1 MDGEKEGITQSEISM
16 AEEQHIGVSG
26 GNNQI
31 MPNATHAEQHIHYHN
46 GDEGGTLSH
55 YAKTLVIL
63 GAGAD
68 AAAGLPA
75 SSQLIPGIVDWLE
88 TDEGTAVDDAL
99 RKQLKRLTFR
109 FDKFVDDAIDRLA
122 KDLDC
127 ERDTICHNVR
137 EELEHNPGLDDSQRK
152 MGSLIV
158 RIFQKITDVKQGAA
172 IDEEIEELIREVT
185 GLEPTD
191 HTIID
196 FTKLNYTDTFKTI
209 ITHILRSSLHDSAN
223 PILRHVYKNLLDI
236 EQLMAQYFYGFFTGR
251 QGQIKT
257 YLYIAWTLWA
267 YLIYREQE
275 LRESSLELREE
286 NAESTENSD
295 PSDSLSKPSSLN
307 SQLYRQLQ
315 GKDDIQVVTFNYTTL
330 AATASPSTLYFNGNL
345 TDYVDIENKND
356 LHIDDIHTL
365 DLTAFFCERLPQ
377 EMSLEGERIAI
388 PSFMPPLKLKPVI
401 SDRYIT
407 IWYRT
412 SEVIRQAE
420 RILIL
425 GHSIHAAESFFCDMV
440 RSNRHAE
447 ITLIDRDLDT
457 ACRNLC
463 NTLQLSVNRYTT
475 LTVQGHPARKYD
487 NRITVVQADLNDIDL
502 SPWLQNQSEDQS

>member
-1 MDGEKEGITQSEISM
+1 MSLPSNPHAPMDSNTDI
-16 AEEQHIGVSG
+16 HG

-31 MPNATHAEQHIHYHN
+31 VPNATQAVQHIHYHN
-46 GDEGGTLSH
+46 GDEGGAVSRC
-55 YAKTLVIL
+55 ARTLVIL

-68 AAAGLPA
+68 AAVGLPA

-88 TDEGTAVDDAL
+88 TDEGKVVDDAL

-122 KDLDC
+122 KDLDR
-127 ERDTICHNVR
+127 ERDTICRNVR
-137 EELEHNPGLDDSQRK
+137 DELEHNPNLDDSQRK

-172 IDEEIEELIREVT
+172 IDEETEELIREVT

-236 EQLMAQYFYGFFTGR
+236 EQLMAQYFYGFFTGK

-267 YLIYREQE
+267 YLIHREQE
-275 LRESSLELREE
+275 L
-286 NAESTENSD
+286 NPD
-295 PSDSLSKPSSLN
+295 LN
-307 SQLYRQLQ
+307 SQSVYDQLL

-330 AATASPSTLYFNGNL
+330 AAAASPSALYFNGNL

-356 LHIDDIHTL
+356 LHIDDIHAL
-365 DLTAFFCERLPQ
+365 DLIAFFRERLPQ

-388 PSFMPPLKLKPVI
+388 PVPSFMPPLKLKPVI

-407 IWYRT
+407 VWYRT
-412 SEVIRQAE
+412 SEAIRQAE

-440 RSNRHAE
+440 RNNRQAE

-457 ACRNLC
+457 VCRNLC
-463 NTLQLSVNRYTT
+463 NTLQLSLNRYTT
-475 LTVQGHPARKYD
+475 LTVQNHPGRKYD
-487 NRITVVQADLNDIDL
+487 NRITVVQADLNDVDL
-502 SPWLQNQSEDQS
+502 TPWLESQG

>member
-1 MDGEKEGITQSEISM
+1 MDSNTDI
-16 AEEQHIGVSG
+16 HG
-26 GNNQI
+26 GNNQLL
-31 MPNATHAEQHIHYHN
+31 PNATHAEQHIHYHAA
-46 GDEGGTLSH
+46 DIGGAVTHCTKDGLCP
-55 YAKTLVIL
+55 YTLVIL

-88 TDEGTAVDDAL
+88 TDEGKAVDDAL

-122 KDLDC
+122 KDLDR
-127 ERDTICHNVR
+127 ERDTICRNVR
-137 EELEHNPGLDDSQRK
+137 DELERNPHLDDSHRK

-172 IDEEIEELIREVT
+172 IDEETEQLIREVT
-185 GLEPTD
+185 GMEPTD

-236 EQLMAQYFYGFFTGR
+236 EQLMAQYFYGFFTGK

-267 YLIYREQE
+267 YLIYREQNLDPDLNVRSVYPQ
-275 LRESSLELREE
+275 LR
-286 NAESTENSD
+286 
-295 PSDSLSKPSSLN
+295 
-307 SQLYRQLQ
+307 
-315 GKDDIQVVTFNYTTL
+315 GKDNLQVVTFNYTTL
-330 AATASPSTLYFNGNL
+330 AAQASPTALYFNGNL

-356 LHIDDIHTL
+356 LHIDDIHAL
-365 DLTAFFCERLPQ
+365 DLTTFFRERLPQ
-377 EMSLEGERIAI
+377 ELSLEGEHIAI
-388 PSFMPPLKLKPVI
+388 PVPSFMPPLKLKPVI

-407 IWYRT
+407 TWYRT
-412 SEVIRQAE
+412 AEAIRQAE
-420 RILIL
+420 HILIL

-440 RSNRHAE
+440 RNNRKAE
-447 ITLIDRDLDT
+447 IILIDRDIDT
-457 ACRNLC
+457 VCRNLC
-463 NTLQLSVNRYTT
+463 NTLQLSLNRYTT
-475 LTVQGHPARKYD
+475 LTVQNHPARKYD
-487 NRITVVQADLNDIDL
+487 NRITMVQADLNDIDL
-502 SPWLQNQSEDQS
+502 SPWLENQGENQG

>member
-1 MDGEKEGITQSEISM
+1 MTNECLNDI
-16 AEEQHIGVSG
+16 SG
-26 GNNQI
+26 GNNQLL
-31 MPNATHAEQHIHYHN
+31 PNATHAEQHIHYHAADM
-46 GDEGGTLSH
+46 GDAAPHCSR
-55 YAKTLVIL
+55 TLVIL

-88 TDEGTAVDDAL
+88 TDEGKAVDESL

-122 KDLDC
+122 KDLDR
-127 ERDTICHNVR
+127 ERDTICRNVR
-137 EELEHNPGLDDSQRK
+137 EELNGNANLNDAQRK
-152 MGSLIV
+152 MGNLIV
-158 RIFQKITDVKQGAA
+158 RIFQKITDVKKGAA
-172 IDEEIEELIREVT
+172 IDEETEALIHEVT
-185 GLEPTD
+185 GMEPTD

-236 EQLMAQYFYGFFTGR
+236 EQLMAQYFYGFFTGK
-251 QGQIKT
+251 QSQMKT

-267 YLIYREQE
+267 YLVHREQQLRE
-275 LRESSLELREE
+275 LRSELGEESSH
-286 NAESTENSD
+286 
-295 PSDSLSKPSSLN
+295 PI
-307 SQLYRQLQ
+307 YHQLQ
-315 GKDDIQVVTFNYTTL
+315 GKDNLQVVTFNYTTF
-330 AATASPSTLYFNGNL
+330 AAEASSSALYFNGNL

-356 LHIDDIHTL
+356 LHIDDIHAL
-365 DLTAFFCERLPQ
+365 DLTAFFRERMPQ

-388 PSFMPPLKLKPVI
+388 PVPSFMPPLKLKPVI
-401 SDRYIT
+401 TNRYIT
-407 IWYRT
+407 VWYRT
-412 SEVIRQAE
+412 SEAISRAG

-425 GHSIHAAESFFCDMV
+425 GHSIHAADSFFCDMV

-457 ACRNLC
+457 VCRNLC
-463 NTLQLSVNRYTT
+463 NTLQLSVSRYTT
-475 LTVQGHPARKYD
+475 LTIQGHHARKYD
-487 NRITVVQADLNDIDL
+487 NRITVIQADLNDIDL
-502 SPWLQNQSEDQS
+502 SPWLEDTDIKSLKNA

>member
-1 MDGEKEGITQSEISM
+1 MENKTDIHANG
-16 AEEQHIGVSG
+16 GV
-26 GNNQI
+26 NQI
-31 MPNATHAEQHIHYHN
+31 MPHATHAEQHIHYHN
-46 GDEGGTLSH
+46 GDEGGAVSH
-55 YAKTLVIL
+55 CAKTLVIL

-75 SSQLIPGIVDWLE
+75 SSQLIPGIVEWLE
-88 TDEGTAVDDAL
+88 TDIGKAVDDAL

-122 KDLDC
+122 KDLDR
-127 ERDTICHNVR
+127 ERDTICRNVR
-137 EELEHNPGLDDSQRK
+137 EELEHNPGLEDSHRK

-158 RIFQKITDVKQGAA
+158 RIFQKITDVKNGAA
-172 IDEEIEELIREVT
+172 IDEETEELIREVT

-236 EQLMAQYFYGFFTGR
+236 EQLLAQYFYGFFTNK

-267 YLIYREQE
+267 YLIHRENNLNLDLDSQTVYNQ
-275 LRESSLELREE
+275 LR
-286 NAESTENSD
+286 
-295 PSDSLSKPSSLN
+295 
-307 SQLYRQLQ
+307 
-315 GKDDIQVVTFNYTTL
+315 GKDNLQVVTFNYTTL
-330 AATASPSTLYFNGNL
+330 AAEASPSALYFNGNL

-356 LHIDDIHTL
+356 LHIDDIHAL
-365 DLTAFFCERLPQ
+365 DLPAFFRERLPQ
-377 EMSLEGERIAI
+377 EMSLEGDRIAI
-388 PSFMPPLKLKPVI
+388 PVPSFMPPLKLKPVI

-407 IWYRT
+407 VWYRT
-412 SEVIRQAE
+412 SEAIRRAE

-425 GHSIHAAESFFCDMV
+425 GHSLHAAESFFCDMV
-440 RSNRHAE
+440 RSNRRAE
-447 ITLIDRDLDT
+447 IILIDRDLET
-457 ACRNLC
+457 VCRNLC
-463 NTLQLSVNRYTT
+463 NTLQLSPGRYTT

-502 SPWLQNQSEDQS
+502 RPWLRNQSENQG

>member
-1 MDGEKEGITQSEISM
+1 MSLPQNPQNPMDSNTDI
-16 AEEQHIGVSG
+16 HG
-26 GNNQI
+26 GNNQLL
-31 MPNATHAEQHIHYHN
+31 PNATHAEQHIHYHAA
-46 GDEGGTLSH
+46 DIGGAVTHCTKDGLCP
-55 YAKTLVIL
+55 YTLVIL

-88 TDEGTAVDDAL
+88 TDEGKAVDDAL

-122 KDLDC
+122 KDLDR
-127 ERDTICHNVR
+127 ERDTICRNVR
-137 EELEHNPGLDDSQRK
+137 DELERNPHLDDSHRK

-172 IDEEIEELIREVT
+172 IDEETEQLIREVT
-185 GLEPTD
+185 GMEPTD

-236 EQLMAQYFYGFFTGR
+236 EQLMAQYFYGFFTGK

-267 YLIYREQE
+267 YLIHREQE
-275 LRESSLELREE
+275 LNLDV
-286 NAESTENSD
+286 N
-295 PSDSLSKPSSLN
+295 LN
-307 SQLYRQLQ
+307 SRSVYNQLL

-330 AATASPSTLYFNGNL
+330 AAQASPTALYFNGNL

-356 LHIDDIHTL
+356 LYIDDIHAL
-365 DLTAFFCERLPQ
+365 NLTTFFRERLPQ
-377 EMSLEGERIAI
+377 EMSLEGDRIAI
-388 PSFMPPLKLKPVI
+388 PVPSFMPPLKLKPVI
-401 SDRYIT
+401 SERYIT
-407 IWYRT
+407 VWYRT
-412 SEVIRQAE
+412 AEAIRQAE

-457 ACRNLC
+457 VCRNLC
-463 NTLQLSVNRYTT
+463 NTLQLSLNRYTT
-475 LTVQGHPARKYD
+475 LTVQNHPARKYD
-487 NRITVVQADLNDIDL
+487 NRITMVQADLNDIDL
-502 SPWLQNQSEDQS
+502 SPWLENQGENQG

>member
-16 AEEQHIGVSG
+16 ADEQHIGVNG

-46 GDEGGTLSH
+46 GDEGSAVSH
-55 YAKTLVIL
+55 CAKTLVIL

-68 AAAGLPA
+68 AAAGLPV
-75 SSQLIPGIVDWLE
+75 SSQLIPSIVDWLE
-88 TDEGTAVDDAL
+88 TDEGKAVDDAL

-122 KDLDC
+122 KDLDR
-127 ERDTICHNVR
+127 ERDTICSNVR
-137 EELEHNPGLDDSQRK
+137 EELEHNPGLDDSHRK

-158 RIFQKITDVKQGAA
+158 RIFQKITDVKNGAA
-172 IDEEIEELIREVT
+172 IDEETEELIREVT
-185 GLEPTD
+185 GMEPTD

-196 FTKLNYTDTFKTI
+196 FTKLNYTDTFKAI

-236 EQLMAQYFYGFFTGR
+236 EQLLAQYFYGFFTGR
-251 QGQIKT
+251 QSQIKT

-267 YLIYREQE
+267 YLIHREQK

-286 NAESTENSD
+286 NAESTENSSS
-295 PSDSLSKPSSLN
+295 SDSLSKPSSL
-307 SQLYRQLQ
+307 SSKLYRQLQ
-315 GKDDIQVVTFNYTTL
+315 GKDNIQVVTFNYTTL
-330 AATASPSTLYFNGNL
+330 AAAASPSALYFNGNL
-345 TDYVDIENKND
+345 TNYVDIENKND
-356 LHIDDIHTL
+356 LHIYDIHSL
-365 DLTAFFCERLPQ
+365 DLTAFFRNRLSQ
-377 EMSLEGERIAI
+377 EMSLEGDRIAI
-388 PSFMPPLKLKPVI
+388 PVPSFMPPLKLKPVI

-407 IWYRT
+407 TWYRT
-412 SEVIRQAE
+412 FEAIHHAE

-440 RSNRHAE
+440 RSNRRAE
-447 ITLIDRDLDT
+447 IILIDLDQET
-457 ACRNLC
+457 VCRNLC
-463 NTLQLSVNRYTT
+463 NTLQLSLNRYTT

-502 SPWLQNQSEDQS
+502 TPWLESQS

>member
-1 MDGEKEGITQSEISM
+1 MDGKKEGTTQSEINM
-16 AEEQHIGVSG
+16 AEKQKIGVSG

-46 GDEGGTLSH
+46 GDEGGAVSPC
-55 YAKTLVIL
+55 AKTLVIL

-88 TDEGTAVDDAL
+88 TDEGKAVDEAL

-122 KDLDC
+122 KDLDR
-127 ERDTICHNVR
+127 ERDTICRNVR
-137 EELEHNPGLDDSQRK
+137 EELEHNPHLADSHRK

-172 IDEEIEELIREVT
+172 IDEETEELIREVT

-191 HTIID
+191 HSIID
-196 FTKLNYTDTFKTI
+196 FTRLNYTDTFKTI
-209 ITHILRSSLHDSAN
+209 ITHILRSSLHDSTN
-223 PILRHVYKNLLDI
+223 PILRHVYKNLFDI
-236 EQLMAQYFYGFFTGR
+236 EQLMTQYFQGFFTGR
-251 QGQIKT
+251 QSQIKT

-267 YLIYREQE
+267 YLIHREQE
-275 LRESSLELREE
+275 LNHNLILDSQSVYGQLR
-286 NAESTENSD
+286 
-295 PSDSLSKPSSLN
+295 
-307 SQLYRQLQ
+307 
-315 GKDDIQVVTFNYTTL
+315 GKDNIQVVTFNYTSL
-330 AATASPSTLYFNGNL
+330 AAAASPTALYFNGNL

-365 DLTAFFCERLPQ
+365 DFTTFFRERLPL

-388 PSFMPPLKLKPVI
+388 PVPSFMPPLKLKPVI
-401 SDRYIT
+401 SDRYINV
-407 IWYRT
+407 WYHT
-412 SEVIRQAE
+412 SKAIRQAK

-425 GHSIHAAESFFCDMV
+425 GHSIHAAERFFCDMV
-440 RSNRHAE
+440 RNNRQAE
-447 ITLIDRDLDT
+447 ITLIDRDMDT
-457 ACRNLC
+457 VCRNLC

-487 NRITVVQADLNDIDL
+487 NRITVVQADLSDIDL
-502 SPWLQNQSEDQS
+502 SPWLQEQSESQD

>member
-1 MDGEKEGITQSEISM
+1 MDSNNNI
-16 AEEQHIGVSG
+16 HG
-26 GNNQI
+26 GNNQLL
-31 MPNATHAEQHIHYHN
+31 PNATHAEQHIHYHGADIGGAVSHCTQ
-46 GDEGGTLSH
+46 GDAVTHGS
-55 YAKTLVIL
+55 KTLVIL

-68 AAAGLPA
+68 AAVGLPA

-88 TDEGTAVDDAL
+88 TDEGKAVDDAL

-122 KDLDC
+122 KDLDR
-127 ERDTICHNVR
+127 ERDTICRNVR
-137 EELEHNPGLDDSQRK
+137 DELERNPHLEDSHRK

-172 IDEEIEELIREVT
+172 IDEETEQLIREVT
-185 GLEPTD
+185 GMEPTD

-236 EQLMAQYFYGFFTGR
+236 EQLMAQYFYGFFTNK

-267 YLIYREQE
+267 YLIHRENN
-275 LRESSLELREE
+275 LNLDL
-286 NAESTENSD
+286 N
-295 PSDSLSKPSSLN
+295 LN
-307 SQLYRQLQ
+307 SRSVYDQLL
-315 GKDDIQVVTFNYTTL
+315 GKDDIQVVSFNYTTL
-330 AATASPSTLYFNGNL
+330 AATASPSALYFNGNL

-356 LHIDDIHTL
+356 LHIDDIHSL
-365 DLTAFFCERLPQ
+365 DVTAFFRERLPQ
-377 EMSLEGERIAI
+377 EMSLEGDRIAI
-388 PSFMPPLKLKPVI
+388 PVPSFMPPLKLKPVI

-407 IWYRT
+407 TWYRT
-412 SEVIRQAE
+412 SEAIRQAE
-420 RILIL
+420 HILIL
-425 GHSIHAAESFFCDMV
+425 GHSIHAADSFFCDMV

-457 ACRNLC
+457 VCRNLC

-487 NRITVVQADLNDIDL
+487 NRITVVQSDLNAIDL
-502 SPWLQNQSEDQS
+502 TPWLDSQGKRQG

>member
-1 MDGEKEGITQSEISM
+1 MDGEKESITQSEMSM
-16 AEEQHIGVSG
+16 SEEQHIGVSG

-46 GDEGGTLSH
+46 GDEGGAVSH
-55 YAKTLVIL
+55 CAKTLVIL

-88 TDEGTAVDDAL
+88 TDEGKVVDEAL

-122 KDLDC
+122 KDLDR
-127 ERDTICHNVR
+127 ERDTICRNVR
-137 EELEHNPGLDDSQRK
+137 EELDHNPNLEESHRK

-172 IDEEIEELIREVT
+172 IDEETEALIREVT

-191 HTIID
+191 HSIID
-196 FTKLNYTDTFKTI
+196 FSRLNYTDTFKTI
-209 ITHILRSSLHDSAN
+209 ITHILKSSLHDSAN

-236 EQLMAQYFYGFFTGR
+236 EQLMAQYFYGFFTGK

-257 YLYIAWTLWA
+257 YLYIAWMLWA
-267 YLIYREQE
+267 YLIHRENNLNLDLNLDSRSVYGQ
-275 LRESSLELREE
+275 LR
-286 NAESTENSD
+286 
-295 PSDSLSKPSSLN
+295 
-307 SQLYRQLQ
+307 
-315 GKDDIQVVTFNYTTL
+315 GKDNLQVVTFNYTTL
-330 AATASPSTLYFNGNL
+330 AATASPSALYFNGNL

-356 LHIDDIHTL
+356 LHIDDIHAL
-365 DLTAFFCERLPQ
+365 DLTAFFRERLPQ

-388 PSFMPPLKLKPVI
+388 PVPSFMPPLKLKPVI

-407 IWYRT
+407 VWYRT
-412 SEVIRQAE
+412 SEAIRQAE

-440 RSNRHAE
+440 RSNRRAE
-447 ITLIDRDLDT
+447 ITLIDRDIDT
-457 ACRNLC
+457 VSRNLC
-463 NTLQLSVNRYTT
+463 NTLQLSVGRYTT

-487 NRITVVQADLNDIDL
+487 NRITVVQADLSDIDL
-502 SPWLQNQSEDQS
+502 CPWLENQSEVQS

>member
-1 MDGEKEGITQSEISM
+1 MDSNTDI
-16 AEEQHIGVSG
+16 HG

-31 MPNATHAEQHIHYHN
+31 VPNATHAVQNIYFNN
-46 GDEGGTLSH
+46 GDEGDAVSH
-55 YAKTLVIL
+55 CARTLVIL

-68 AAAGLPA
+68 ASMGLPA

-88 TDEGTAVDDAL
+88 TDEGKAVDDAL

-122 KDLDC
+122 KDLDR
-127 ERDTICHNVR
+127 ERDTICRNVR
-137 EELEHNPGLDDSQRK
+137 EELEHNPGLDDSHRK
-152 MGSLIV
+152 MGNLIV

-172 IDEEIEELIREVT
+172 IDEETEELIREVT
-185 GLEPTD
+185 GMEPTD

-236 EQLMAQYFYGFFTGR
+236 EQLLAQYFYGFFTNK

-267 YLIYREQE
+267 YLIHRENNLNLDLDSQTVYNQ
-275 LRESSLELREE
+275 LR
-286 NAESTENSD
+286 
-295 PSDSLSKPSSLN
+295 
-307 SQLYRQLQ
+307 
-315 GKDDIQVVTFNYTTL
+315 GKDNLQVVTFNYTTL
-330 AATASPSTLYFNGNL
+330 AAEASPSALYFNGNL

-356 LHIDDIHTL
+356 LHIDDIHAL
-365 DLTAFFCERLPQ
+365 DLPAFFRERLPQ
-377 EMSLEGERIAI
+377 EMSLEGDRIAI
-388 PSFMPPLKLKPVI
+388 PVPSFMPPLKLKPVI

-407 IWYRT
+407 VWYRT
-412 SEVIRQAE
+412 SEAIRRAE

-425 GHSIHAAESFFCDMV
+425 GHSLHAAESFFCDMV
-440 RSNRHAE
+440 RSNRRAE
-447 ITLIDRDLDT
+447 IILIDRDLET
-457 ACRNLC
+457 VCRNLC
-463 NTLQLSVNRYTT
+463 NTLQLSPGRYTT

-502 SPWLQNQSEDQS
+502 RPWLRNQSENQG

>member
-1 MDGEKEGITQSEISM
+1 MDSNTDI
-16 AEEQHIGVSG
+16 HG
-26 GNNQI
+26 GNNQLL
-31 MPNATHAEQHIHYHN
+31 PNATHAEQHIHYHAA
-46 GDEGGTLSH
+46 DIGGAVTHCTKDGLCP
-55 YAKTLVIL
+55 YTLVIL

-88 TDEGTAVDDAL
+88 TDEGKAVDDAL

-122 KDLDC
+122 KDLDR
-127 ERDTICHNVR
+127 ERDTICRNVR
-137 EELEHNPGLDDSQRK
+137 DELERNPHLDDSHRK

-172 IDEEIEELIREVT
+172 IDEETEQLIREVT
-185 GLEPTD
+185 GMEPTD

-236 EQLMAQYFYGFFTGR
+236 EQLMAQYFYGFFTNK

-267 YLIYREQE
+267 YLIYREYN
-275 LRESSLELREE
+275 LDL
-286 NAESTENSD
+286 N
-295 PSDSLSKPSSLN
+295 LN
-307 SQLYRQLQ
+307 SRSVYGQLR

-330 AATASPSTLYFNGNL
+330 AATASPTALYFNGNL

-356 LHIDDIHTL
+356 LHIDDIHSL
-365 DLTAFFCERLPQ
+365 DLTEFFRNRLPQ

-388 PSFMPPLKLKPVI
+388 PVPSFMPPLKLKPVI

-412 SEVIRQAE
+412 SEAIRRAE

-440 RSNRHAE
+440 RSNRRAE
-447 ITLIDRDLDT
+447 ITLIDRDMDNV
-457 ACRNLC
+457 CRNLC
-463 NTLQLSVNRYTT
+463 NTLQLSPNRYTT
-475 LTVQGHPARKYD
+475 LTVQDHPARKYD

-502 SPWLQNQSEDQS
+502 SPWLESQGQG

>member
-1 MDGEKEGITQSEISM
+1 MPHDSHFDI
-16 AEEQHIGVSG
+16 SG
-26 GNNQI
+26 GKLQI
-31 MPNATHAEQHIHYHN
+31 LPNADHAEQHIHYHAA
-46 GDEGGTLSH
+46 DVGGAVSH
-55 YAKTLVIL
+55 CTQADNVSHCAKTLVIL

-68 AAAGLPA
+68 AAVGLPA

-88 TDEGTAVDDAL
+88 TDEGKGVDDAL

-122 KDLDC
+122 KDLDR
-127 ERDTICHNVR
+127 ERDTICRNVR
-137 EELEHNPGLDDSQRK
+137 DELEHNPNLDDSQRK
-152 MGSLIV
+152 MGNLIV
-158 RIFQKITDVKQGAA
+158 RIFQKITDVKQGDA
-172 IDEEIEELIREVT
+172 IDEETEQLIREVT

-191 HTIID
+191 HAIID
-196 FTKLNYTDTFKTI
+196 FSRINYTETFKTI

-236 EQLMAQYFYGFFTGR
+236 EQLMAQYFYGFFTGK

-267 YLIYREQE
+267 YLIHREQE
-275 LRESSLELREE
+275 L
-286 NAESTENSD
+286 NPD
-295 PSDSLSKPSSLN
+295 LN
-307 SQLYRQLQ
+307 SQSVYDQLL

-330 AATASPSTLYFNGNL
+330 AAQASPSALYFNGNL

-356 LHIDDIHTL
+356 LHIDDIHAL
-365 DLTAFFCERLPQ
+365 DLTTFFRERLPQ
-377 EMSLEGERIAI
+377 ELSLEGDRIAI
-388 PSFMPPLKLKPVI
+388 PVPSFMPPLKLKPVI

-407 IWYRT
+407 MWYLT
-412 SEVIRQAE
+412 SEAIRQAE

-440 RSNRHAE
+440 RNNRQAE

-457 ACRNLC
+457 VCRNLC
-463 NTLQLSVNRYTT
+463 NTLQLSLNRYTT
-475 LTVQGHPARKYD
+475 LTVQNHPARKYD

-502 SPWLQNQSEDQS
+502 TPWLENQS

>member
-1 MDGEKEGITQSEISM
+1 MDSNTDI
-16 AEEQHIGVSG
+16 HG

-31 MPNATHAEQHIHYHN
+31 VPNATHAVQNIYFNN
-46 GDEGGTLSH
+46 GDEGDAVSH
-55 YAKTLVIL
+55 CARTLVIL

-68 AAAGLPA
+68 ASMGLPA

-88 TDEGTAVDDAL
+88 TDEGKAVDDAL

-122 KDLDC
+122 KDLDR
-127 ERDTICHNVR
+127 ERDTICRNVR
-137 EELEHNPGLDDSQRK
+137 EELEHNPGLDDSHRK
-152 MGSLIV
+152 MGNLIV

-172 IDEEIEELIREVT
+172 IDEETEELIREVT
-185 GLEPTD
+185 GMEPTD

-236 EQLMAQYFYGFFTGR
+236 EQLMAQYFYGFFTNK

-267 YLIYREQE
+267 YLIYREYN
-275 LRESSLELREE
+275 LDLNL
-286 NAESTENSD
+286 N
-295 PSDSLSKPSSLN
+295 LN
-307 SQLYRQLQ
+307 SRSVYGQLR

-330 AATASPSTLYFNGNL
+330 AATASPTALYFNGNL

-356 LHIDDIHTL
+356 LHIDDIHSL
-365 DLTAFFCERLPQ
+365 DLTEFFRNRLPQ
-377 EMSLEGERIAI
+377 EMSIEGDRIAI
-388 PSFMPPLKLKPVI
+388 PVPSFMPPLKLKPVI

-407 IWYRT
+407 TWYRT
-412 SEVIRQAE
+412 SEAIRRAE

-440 RSNRHAE
+440 RSNRRAE
-447 ITLIDRDLDT
+447 ITLIDRDMDNV
-457 ACRNLC
+457 CRNLC
-463 NTLQLSVNRYTT
+463 NTLQLSPNRYTT
-475 LTVQGHPARKYD
+475 LTVQDHPARKYD

-502 SPWLQNQSEDQS
+502 SPWLESQG

>member
-1 MDGEKEGITQSEISM
+1 MESKFDIHS
-16 AEEQHIGVSG
+16 
-26 GNNQI
+26 GNNQLL
-31 MPNATHAEQHIHYHN
+31 PNATHAEQHIHIHAADR
-46 GDEGGTLSH
+46 GDAASH
-55 YAKTLVIL
+55 TPHTLVIL

-88 TDEGTAVDDAL
+88 TDEGKAVDDAL

-122 KDLDC
+122 KDLDR
-127 ERDTICHNVR
+127 ERDTICRNVR
-137 EELEHNPGLDDSQRK
+137 EELNANANLNDAQRK
-152 MGSLIV
+152 MGNLIV
-158 RIFQKITDVKQGAA
+158 RIFQKITDVKNGAA
-172 IDEEIEELIREVT
+172 IDEETEALIREVT

-196 FTKLNYTDTFKTI
+196 FTKLNYTETFKTI
-209 ITHILRSSLHDSAN
+209 ITHILRSSLHDSSN

-236 EQLMAQYFYGFFTGR
+236 EQLMAQYFYGFF
-251 QGQIKT
+251 IDKPSLEKT

-267 YLIYREQE
+267 YLVHREQNLDDKQPSVYDQ
-275 LRESSLELREE
+275 LR
-286 NAESTENSD
+286 
-295 PSDSLSKPSSLN
+295 
-307 SQLYRQLQ
+307 
-315 GKDDIQVVTFNYTTL
+315 GKDDLQVVTFNYTTL
-330 AATASPSTLYFNGNL
+330 AAEASPDALYFNGNL

-356 LHIDDIHTL
+356 LHVDDIHTL
-365 DLTAFFCERLPQ
+365 DLVAFFRERLPQ

-388 PSFMPPLKLKPVI
+388 PVPSFMPPLKLKPVI

-407 IWYRT
+407 TWYRT
-412 SEVIRQAE
+412 SEAIRCAE

-440 RSNRHAE
+440 RANRQAE
-447 ITLIDRDLDT
+447 ITLIDRDIDT
-457 ACRNLC
+457 VSRNLC
-463 NTLQLSVNRYTT
+463 RTLQLSVGRYTT

-487 NRITVVQADLNDIDL
+487 NRITVVQADLRNIDL
-502 SPWLQNQSEDQS
+502 SPWLEDKNM